1 MPSNGN
7 GSLHQTS
14 AFGST
19 GKANEDQL
27 ADDDDEASSVGLT
40 TAALG
45 APSSRASSVETSGTQ
60 GTEKKGARSARQ
72 RATDGKKA
80 REEADRI
87 ATAQVEAEANAVAG
101 QREADRQRSQ
111 MDDELLANGK
121 KGERLDYLRTC

>member
-7 GSLHQTS
+7 GSVHQAS

-19 GKANEDQL
+19 GEENEDQL
-27 ADDDDEASSVGLT
+27 ADDDVVASWVGLAT
-40 TAALG
+40 PALG

-60 GTEKKGARSARQ
+60 GTEKKSARSARQ

-80 REEADRI
+80 RDEADRR
-87 ATAQVEAEANAVAG
+87 ATAQAEAEANAVAG

-121 KGERLDYLRTC
+121 KGERLDY